1 MVMPLSN
8 RFQFHHLGVAVD
20 SISKVL
26 STYETIFGYHLLS
39 GPFDDPIQKSR
50 VCFVGTGVKDAF
62 VIELV
67 EPLAQDSP
75 VKNMVAKG
83 IAAYHVCYE
92 VEDIDK
98 VVAEVSQMGCVVVS
112 PPQPAV
118 AFQQRR
124 IAWFYTPTRQLIEV
138 LEKCK
143 SNP

>member
-1 MVMPLSN
+1 MEK
-8 RFQFHHLGVAVD
+8 FQFHHLGVAVD

-26 STYETIFGYHLLS
+26 PTYETIFGYHLLS

-50 VCFVGTGVKDAF
+50 VCFVGMGETDTF
-62 VIELV
+62 IIELV
-67 EPLAQDSP
+67 EPLGQDSP

-98 VVAEVSQMGCVVVS
+98 IDKVVAEVSRMGCVVVS